1 MKTVLITGG
10 AGYIGSFLTGYLLN
24 RGYKVRVLDELWFGG
39 ESIMSYFINDNFA
52 FVKGDVC
59 KVYKYEELFSDV
71 DIVIHLAAIVGFPAC
86 QQVGR
91 EVSFEFNYETTKKVF
106 EIAELKKV
114 KKFIFAS
121 TYSNYGISNDGSAV
135 TEESPLYPQSIYA
148 ETKVK
153 AEEYLLSK
161 GINSYCAP
169 VIPRF
174 ATLFGISPRTRFDLI
189 VNQFVLE
196 AMTKKKLIIYQKNHN
211 RSFVHIRDVINAI
224 YLMIGAEEDKIRN
237 QIFNVG
243 SDSGNCSKE
252 DIIKMVQK
260 NIPNVE
266 AEYKDLSFGQD
277 MRDVRISFNKI
288 ERVLG
293 FRATI
298 TIEEGIK
305 EVIKAISDGL
315 IKKPDDSKYR
325 NHQFIIQ

>member
-10 AGYIGSFLTGYLLN
+10 AGYIGSLLTGFLLN
-24 RGYKVRVLDELWFGG
+24 KGYKVKVIDELWFGG
-39 ESIMSYFINDNFA
+39 ESIMPYFINNNFI
-52 FVKGDVC
+52 FIKGNVC
-59 KVYKYEELFSDV
+59 EIHKYEELFADV
-71 DIVIHLAAIVGFPAC
+71 EVVVHFAAIVGFPAC
-86 QQVGR
+86 QQVGK
-91 EVSFEFNYETTKKVF
+91 ETAFKFNHEATKKVF
-106 EIAELKKV
+106 DVAESKGIKR
-114 KKFIFAS
+114 FILAS
-121 TYSNYGISNDGSAV
+121 TYSNYGISDDGKAV

-148 ETKVK
+148 ESKIK
-153 AEEYLLSK
+153 AEKYLLSK

-196 AMTKKKLIIYQKNHN
+196 AMTKRKLIIYQKNYN

-224 YLMIGAEEDKIRN
+224 YLMMEAEEDKIRN

-252 DIIKMVQK
+252 DIIKMIQK
-260 NIPNVE
+260 NIPAVE
-266 AEYKDLSFGQD
+266 VEYKDLSFGQD
-277 MRDVRISFNKI
+277 MRDVKVSFNKI
-288 ERVLG
+288 EKILG
-293 FRATI
+293 FKATI

-315 IKKPDDSKYR
+315 IKKPDDFKYL